1 MLIRNNQCI
10 GNRQTHAHM
19 QVSTKTEGVR
29 YEKARRSKNADRYK
43 AVTPKG
49 REVWQAAMM
58 SKLQDKKCNK

>member
-1 MLIRNNQCI
+1 MNVLGIDKLMHTCRF
-10 GNRQTHAHM
+10 R
-19 QVSTKTEGVR
+19 TKTEGVR

>member
-1 MLIRNNQCI
+1 
-10 GNRQTHAHM
+10 M